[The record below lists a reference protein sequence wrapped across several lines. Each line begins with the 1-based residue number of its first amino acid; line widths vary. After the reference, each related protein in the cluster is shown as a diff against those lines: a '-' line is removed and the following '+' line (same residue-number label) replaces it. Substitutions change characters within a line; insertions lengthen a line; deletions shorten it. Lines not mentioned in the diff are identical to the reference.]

1 MANFTG
7 QLISTLQTLTSNW
20 ENLGDL
26 FDIDTYKSVLLSTEI
41 TPNNSTGIKFRALIF
56 INEFGSQLTKKI
68 VRTQSADLII
78 PSEEEIGELSDSKTN
93 LTFKI
98 PDGATDIQIQVMA
111 ENVGATAGTIDEAF
125 AARSYNSDFVGEK
138 IELSSIKLSNDEF
151 ATPTGDDITHN
162 LVAIDQ
168 SHHEI
173 HEGDFYS
180 FCDYVVAL
188 DSGNT
193 LEFIL
198 TTPNTAKWSHLTYN
212 FSATLKILFELFEDT
227 THTTDTLQTSFNH
240 NRNSSN
246 IAGMTIHTSN
256 DDVADGTRIDCGS
269 FGSPSVG
276 IVGGS
281 GGGSRSEAEWILKPN
296 SKYLI
301 RLTSGS
307 NDNNVN
313 LKLSW
318 YEHQNKI

>member
-7 QLISTLQTLTSNW
+7 QLISTPQTLTSNW
-20 ENLGDL
+20 VNLGDA

-41 TPNNSTGIKFRALIF
+41 TPNDSTGIKFRALIF
-56 INEFGSQLTKKI
+56 INEFESQLTKKI

-78 PSEEEIGELSDSKTN
+78 PSEEEVGELSDSKTN

-98 PDGATDIQIQVMA
+98 PDGATDIQIQVKA
-111 ENVGATAGTIDEAF
+111 DIVGTTAGTIDEAF

-138 IELSSIKLSNDEF
+138 IELSSIKLNNGEF
-151 ATPTGDDITHN
+151 ATPTGDPLTNNI
-162 LVAIDQ
+162 VVIDQ

-180 FCDYVVAL
+180 FCAYNDNL
-188 DSGNT
+188 DLDDT

-198 TTPNTAKWSHLTYN
+198 TTPNTTKLSHLTYN
-212 FSATLKILFELFEDT
+212 FSASLQVLFEFFEDT
-227 THTTDTLQTSFNH
+227 THTTNILQTSHNH
-240 NRNSSN
+240 NRNSLN
-246 IAGMTIHTSN
+246 TAGMTIHTSN
-256 DDVADGTRIDCGS
+256 DDDVDGNRIDCGS

-281 GGGSRSEAEWILKPN
+281 GGGGRVEGEWILKPN

-301 RLTSGS
+301 KLTSGS
-307 NDNNVN
+307 DDNNVN

-318 YEHQNKI
+318 YEH